1 MKKPLTLQ
9 HTNQNNHIMKKR
21 TILLL
26 CMTMLMSLGVANNA
40 FAQNMTDDAY
50 YEKGCMQIQLNV
62 QACLHAQHF
71 DSFEPH
77 NQDLGNK
84 PSRAPIK
91 APTIGFDGQCLYLY
105 CQFGELTLELL
116 DNGATVYSTA
126 VQANVDEVAL
136 PCMPGTYELRLCDGR
151 YVYSC
156 ELDIQ

>member
-1 MKKPLTLQ
+1 MAIAVTVAFSQNEHVYNDRVLT
-9 HTNQNNHIMKKR
+9 
-21 TILLL
+21 
-26 CMTMLMSLGVANNA
+26 
-40 FAQNMTDDAY
+40 
-50 YEKGCMQIQLNV
+50 QIHLFVYKIAHDNKDEV
-62 QACLHAQHF
+62 
-71 DSFEPH
+71 FE
-77 NQDLGNK
+77 GNF

-105 CQFGELTLELL
+105 YQFGELTLELL